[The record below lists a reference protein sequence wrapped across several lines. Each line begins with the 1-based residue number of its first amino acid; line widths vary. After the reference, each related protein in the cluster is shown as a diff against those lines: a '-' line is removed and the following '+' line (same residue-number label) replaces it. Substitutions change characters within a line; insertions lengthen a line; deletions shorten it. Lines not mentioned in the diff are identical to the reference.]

1 MIFLTALNW
10 FTSKKEYLENA
21 VGSTDDPDEIERRK
35 KLASKFWNSIDM
47 NDVWMVL
54 IMVTI
59 TFAICYAYFIPFNNR
74 PGRHY
79 LPSYCALFG
88 ICSILLSF
96 GATLLYC
103 SLIVKLSYDTSFVMK
118 VAAINATYS
127 LLLYLI
133 LSFIFCN
140 YSNTNAYRWFK
151 I

>member
-10 FTSKKEYLENA
+10 FTSKREYLENA
-21 VGSTDDPDEIERRK
+21 VGSTDDPEEIERRK
-35 KLASKFWNSIDM
+35 RLASRFWNSIDM

-54 IMVTI
+54 IMAAI
-59 TFAICYAYFIPFNNR
+59 TAIICYAYFIPFNNK

-79 LPSYCALFG
+79 LPSYCAIFG
-88 ICSILLSF
+88 AFSLLLSF
-96 GATLLYC
+96 GATLFYC
-103 SLIVKLSYDTSFVMK
+103 SLIVKINYDMSFVMK
-118 VAAINATYS
+118 VAAINTVYS

-140 YSNTNAYRWFK
+140 YSSTNAYRWFK

>member
-21 VGSTDDPDEIERRK
+21 VGSTDDPEEIERRRR
-35 KLASKFWNSIDM
+35 LASRFWNSIDM

-54 IMVTI
+54 IMAAI
-59 TFAICYAYFIPFNNR
+59 TAIICYAYFIPFNKKA
-74 PGRHY
+74 GRHY
-79 LPSYCALFG
+79 LPSYCVFFG
-88 ICSILLSF
+88 IGAILLSF
-96 GATLLYC
+96 AATLLYC
-103 SLIVKLSYDTSFVMK
+103 SLIVNMDYDTSFVMK
-118 VAAINATYS
+118 VAAINAVYS

-133 LSFIFCN
+133 LSFFFCN

>member
-1 MIFLTALNW
+1 MILLTALNW
-10 FTSKKEYLENA
+10 FTSKKVYLENA

-35 KLASKFWNSIDM
+35 RLASKFWNSIDM

-54 IMVTI
+54 IMVVI
-59 TFAICYAYFIPFNNR
+59 TAAICYVFFIPFNKK

-88 ICSILLSF
+88 VGAILLSF

-103 SLIVKLSYDTSFVMK
+103 SLIVKVSYDTSFVMK
-118 VAAINATYS
+118 VAAINALYS

-133 LSFIFCN
+133 LSFIYCN
-140 YSNTNAYRWFK
+140 YSSTNAYRWFK